1 MLKLNSLHLE
11 HFMCVTEADLN
22 FDANCVIIE
31 GDNGQ
36 GKSAIMET
44 VAICLSKRKR
54 SDSVKEFI
62 QKSYKHYEIGRASCR
77 ERV

>member
-36 GKSAIMET
+36 GKSAIMEA
-44 VAICLSKRKR
+44 VAICLSERKR
-54 SDSVKEFI
+54 SDSV
-62 QKSYKHYEIGRASCR
+62 
-77 ERV
+77 RVYSKRL